1 MGEADR
7 MVSGSIRLPP
17 AVARRSYIGISL
29 IIALMAIVG
38 FWPTYLGPLLVGAVE
53 SPLVIHFHFTIY
65 SGWVALFVA
74 QSAFASTGRLAL
86 HRKLGKIG
94 IYYGFA
100 LVPVGILTAFVIFA
114 GRVEAGLLEEAQR
127 RLLAPLTDMV
137 LFPIFFGAAVG
148 YRRKP
153 EIHKRF
159 MVVATTTLLVAAV
172 ARMTF
177 LGTPV
182 PPIVFLLVWFL
193 PILLGMAHDFMTRR
207 LIHPVYVIGLVCL
220 YLLSL
225 RRHAVDTETWLNLSA
240 WLVTLVS

>member
-1 MGEADR
+1 
-7 MVSGSIRLPP
+7 MVSRSIRLPF
-17 AVARRSYIGISL
+17 AVARRFYIGISL
-29 IIALMAIVG
+29 LIALMAIVG
-38 FWPTYLGPLLVGAVE
+38 FWPTYLGPLLTGTVE
-53 SPLVIHFHFTIY
+53 SPPVIHFHFTVY

-74 QSAFASTGRLAL
+74 QVVFASTGRLTL

-100 LVPVGILTAFVIFA
+100 LVPVGILTAFAIFA
-114 GRVEAGLLEEAQR
+114 GRVEAGLVEEAQR

-137 LFPIFFGAAVG
+137 LFPMFFGAAVA
-148 YRRKP
+148 YRHKA

-172 ARMTF
+172 ARMSF

-182 PPIVFLLVWFL
+182 PRPLFLLVWFL

-207 LIHPVYVIGLVCL
+207 LIHPVYVIGLVGL
-220 YLLSL
+220 YILSL
-225 RRHAVDTETWLNLSA
+225 RRHVVDSETWLGISA
-240 WLVTLVS
+240 WLATLVS

>member
-1 MGEADR
+1 
-7 MVSGSIRLPP
+7 MVSRSIRLPF
-17 AVARRSYIGISL
+17 AVARRFYIGISL
-29 IIALMAIVG
+29 LIALMAVVG
-38 FWPTYLGPLLVGAVE
+38 FWPTYLGPLLAGRVE
-53 SPLVIHFHFTIY
+53 SPPVIHFHFTVY

-74 QSAFASTGRLAL
+74 QVVFASAGRLAL

-100 LVPVGILTAFVIFA
+100 LVPVGILTAFAIFA

-137 LFPIFFGAAVG
+137 LFPMFFGAAVA

-172 ARMTF
+172 ARMRF

-182 PPIVFLLVWFL
+182 PSTVFLLVWFL

-207 LIHPVYVIGLVCL
+207 LIHPVYVIGLVGL
-220 YLLSL
+220 YILSL
-225 RRHAVDTETWLNLSA
+225 RRHVVDSEAWLNISA
-240 WLVTLVS
+240 WLATLVS